1 MRWANRLA
9 RRAKTLE
16 CTLETIS
23 AGETGRTRLVA
34 DVTKLLLMAE
44 ELLIVS
50 WSQVNE
56 EERAQLSAALEI
68 VKEIRTNRAALES
81 EQTGN

>member
-1 MRWANRLA
+1 M
-9 RRAKTLE
+9 
-16 CTLETIS
+16 
-23 AGETGRTRLVA
+23 A

-56 EERAQLSAALEI
+56 VERAQLSAALEI
-68 VKEIRTNRAALES
+68 VKQIRTDRAALEVG
-81 EQTGN
+81 QPGN

>member
-1 MRWANRLA
+1 M
-9 RRAKTLE
+9 
-16 CTLETIS
+16 
-23 AGETGRTRLVA
+23 A

-68 VKEIRTNRAALES
+68 VKKVRTNRAVLEV
-81 EQTGN
+81 EQPEIEKDVQSPGRP

>member
-1 MRWANRLA
+1 
-9 RRAKTLE
+9 
-16 CTLETIS
+16 
-23 AGETGRTRLVA
+23 VA

-50 WSQVNE
+50 WGQVNE